1 MGRMGDGRAS
11 CGSLLCFFFFFSFL
25 VAIVAKD
32 TVVPAAGRA
41 NVLFII
47 VDDLR
52 TSLGCYGDHVA
63 KTPNIDQL
71 ASKSFIFE
79 NAFAQ
84 QALCGPSRVSM
95 LTSRRPD
102 STRLYDVRSYWR
114 QAAGNY
120 STLPQLFKEQG
131 YTTISLGKVFHPGI
145 ASNHTDD
152 YPYSWTKKPYHPS
165 TQKYKN
171 AKVCRDATGHQ
182 AANVVCPVNVSN
194 VPEGTLPDIQTTNQ
208 AQWLLHQFAKLQIEQ
223 PFFLALGYHKPH
235 IPLKYPKEYKQLYSL
250 SDVGIAPDHLVP
262 PGLPPIAYNPWMDI
276 RARDDVAAL
285 NVSFPYGPLPK
296 HFQKRIRQSYYAAVS
311 YIDAEV
317 GRLLSVLDKTGLSRN
332 TIIAFT
338 SDHGWS
344 LGEHGDWAKYSNF
357 NVATRVPLM
366 FFIPGLTSTSN
377 DPDTPP
383 LFPFLDVFNSSLTH
397 QPPGK
402 MAACPVELLDVFPTL
417 VDLAGLP
424 TIPTCPRP
432 SFAYQVCTEGRS
444 LAHFITGDGIPNSER
459 FAFSQYP
466 RPSDQPQPNSDQPAL
481 ADIRFLGYSMRS
493 PKYRYTQWVPF
504 DPKTW
509 KCNFSAVHASELY
522 LLNSDPGEDHN
533 VLAAHRPYNVSKF
546 TKETE
551 EIVNWA
557 SITLRRMIGES
568 GYY

>member
-1 MGRMGDGRAS
+1 WG
-11 CGSLLCFFFFFSFL
+11 LIFIFIIFFFKCIYHS
-25 VAIVAKD
+25 
-32 TVVPAAGRA
+32 
-41 NVLFII
+41 
-47 VDDLR
+47 
-52 TSLGCYGDHVA
+52 
-63 KTPNIDQL
+63 
-71 ASKSFIFE
+71 
-79 NAFAQ
+79 
-84 QALCGPSRVSM
+84 LCGPSRVSM

-114 QAAGNY
+114 RAAGNY

-131 YTTISLGKVFHPGI
+131 YMTISLGKVFHPGI
-145 ASNHTDD
+145 SSNHTDD
-152 YPYSWTKKPYHPS
+152 YPYSWSKKPYHPS

-171 AKVCRDATGHQ
+171 AKVCANGDQLIIHS
-182 AANVVCPVNVSN
+182 ANVVCPVNVSN

-208 AQWLLHQFAKLQIEQ
+208 AQLLLHQFAKIRTKQ
-223 PFFLALGYHKPH
+223 PFFLAVGYHKPH
-235 IPLKYPKEYKQLYSL
+235 IPLKYPKEYKRLYSL
-250 SDVGIAPDHLVP
+250 SDVGLAPDHLVP
-262 PGLPPIAYNPWMDI
+262 SGLPPIAYNPWMDI

-317 GRLLSVLDKTGLSRN
+317 GRLLSVLDKTGQAQN

-357 NVATRVPLM
+357 NVATRVPLI

-377 DPDTPP
+377 NADTPV
-383 LFPFLDVFNSSLTH
+383 FPFLDVFNSSLTH
-397 QPPGK
+397 QSPGK
-402 MAACPVELLDVFPTL
+402 MSACPVELLDVFPTL
-417 VDLAGLP
+417 IELAGLP

-444 LAHFITGDGIPNSER
+444 LAHLITQDEILVRQLG

-466 RPSDQPQPNSDQPAL
+466 RPSDQPQANSDQPAL
-481 ADIRFLGYSMRS
+481 ADIRFLGYSLRS
-493 PKYRYTQWVPF
+493 SNYRYTQWVPF
-504 DPKTW
+504 DPNTW
-509 KCNFSAVHASELY
+509 RCNFSVVHASELY

-533 VLAAHRPYNVSKF
+533 VLAPRPYNVTQY
-546 TKETE
+546 TKETA
-551 EIVNWA
+551 EIVNWV
-557 SITLRRMIGES
+557 SRVVKRMIGES